1 MGRWRLLF
9 LRDEPR
15 EVWMRTSQTIHTAG
29 SSLHRL
35 VKPIWQFDFL
45 ARSGEELRSHAP
57 SQLLVLAPEF
67 QRQIAV
73 FRAKHL
79 FGLKPWPLPG
89 LDCYGLVA
97 CDAKFVRPRDS
108 KHFDP
113 RQHGRDDDGMRPVD
127 RERIEGLQPRESI
140 PALPSEGNVIP
151 DFFACSA

>member
-9 LRDEPR
+9 LRHEPR
-15 EVWMRTSQTIHTAG
+15 EVWMGTSQTIHTAG

-45 ARSGEELRSHAP
+45 ARSGEELRSHATC
-57 SQLLVLAPEF
+57 QLLVLAPEF
-67 QRQIAV
+67 ECQIAV

-89 LDCYGLVA
+89 LNCDGLVA

-108 KHFDP
+108 KHLDP
-113 RQHGRDDDGMRPVD
+113 CQHGRDDDRMRAVD
-127 RERIEGLQPRESI
+127 RERIARLQPREGI
-140 PALPSEGNVIP
+140 PPLPRESNLIP
-151 DFFACSA
+151 HF